1 MQSRGVGG
9 LPPAREANP
18 EHLRAPTGLAGE
30 GAEPPRGDSPGG
42 GGLVPGSSEV
52 SGSDD
57 LRPRVSSHLTA
68 DPGFRFCSAC
78 DCIYKCGWKE
88 PASSGLGS
96 GLSWVNSKLPGQNG
110 GPAHPPPPGPR
121 HSWRVWGGGKPS
133 GVSLTRP
140 HGQPR
145 GQVGL
150 QRLGGA
156 PGHIPRWVRSWGQR
170 GGGRGPGAPAGA
182 GPSQTLPC
190 SPFLQGS
197 DRARSGAQPCPP
209 HPCHP
214 ERDPASQG
222 FTCEHPDSLVF
233 SKPIPPSGDSSLMLS
248 SCPTSPTSKRKAL
261 PLQGGGGRE
270 GHGSSHSAGGSLAA
284 SAF

>member
-1 MQSRGVGG
+1 MRGLQSRGVGG

-18 EHLRAPTGLAGE
+18 EHPRAPTGLARE
-30 GAEPPRGDSPGG
+30 GAEPPRGGAPCG
-42 GGLVPGSSEV
+42 GGLVPGASEV

-68 DPGFRFCSAC
+68 DQGFRFCSAC

-88 PASSGLGS
+88 PAGSGLGS
-96 GLSWVNSKLPGQNG
+96 GLSWVKSQLPGG
-110 GPAHPPPPGPR
+110 ERRTCTPGPR
-121 HSWRVWGGGKPS
+121 SSWRVWGGGKPS

-145 GQVGL
+145 GQMGL

-156 PGHIPRWVRSWGQR
+156 PWPYPSWGQR
-170 GGGRGPGAPAGA
+170 GGGGAAGGPRWGPGATAGA
-182 GPSQTLPC
+182 GPSQALPC
-190 SPFLQGS
+190 GPFLQGS
-197 DRARSGAQPCPP
+197 DHARSWAQPCPP

-222 FTCEHPDSLVF
+222 FTCEHPDSFVF
-233 SKPIPPSGDSSLMLS
+233 SKPHPSLRGLKPD
-248 SCPTSPTSKRKAL
+248 AL
-261 PLQGGGGRE
+261 
-270 GHGSSHSAGGSLAA
+270 
-284 SAF
+284 